1 MQINELK
8 SIKDIH
14 ANKNWS
20 EVATKNF
27 FKALDLKGFEFK
39 KN

>member
-1 MQINELK
+1 VNELK
-8 SIKDIH
+8 NIKEVH
-14 ANKNWS
+14 ANKNWN

-27 FKALDLKGFEFK
+27 FKALDLKGFEYK